1 MKRTHP
7 GQIIRMELVEGQ
19 GLTVSKIAELL
30 GTTRSNISNVLN
42 GHAAISPNMAL
53 RIETVFGG
61 SAEHLL
67 RMQTA
72 YDFQKAKEDFL
83 HNPPAL
89 SKYNYA

>member
-1 MKRTHP
+1 
-7 GQIIRMELVEGQ
+7 MELVDGR

-30 GTTRSNISNVLN
+30 STTRSNISNVLN

-53 RIETVFGG
+53 RIEAVFGG

-67 RMQTA
+67 RMQTG

-83 HNPPAL
+83 HNPPPL